1 MIVGDLLYQ
10 IQMLGYELKL
20 VGENIKLTYTNGDPP
35 KEAIPILKEF
45 KAQKAKI
52 VEYLRTKEPQPAR
65 YYEPKQHDWEL
76 NKRIGLPDM
85 NPNKYKCLQCS
96 AIAGR
101 YCLGQDLNGKW
112 LWGWMCLK
120 CRPYIE
126 PERN

>member
-1 MIVGDLLYQ
+1 MIYKIVLPFTVKTRLGDVSLNPGQ
-10 IQMLGYELKL
+10 IVNLSEVKAVKL
-20 VGENIKLTYTNGDPP
+20 INEGKIKLLN
-35 KEAIPILKEF
+35 
-45 KAQKAKI
+45 
-52 VEYLRTKEPQPAR
+52 
-65 YYEPKQHDWEL
+65 EPKQQLEPQKPAIRHCEPTQPNWEL

-85 NPNKYKCLQCS
+85 NPNKYKCLQCN

-101 YCLGQDLNGKW
+101 YCFGQDLNGKW